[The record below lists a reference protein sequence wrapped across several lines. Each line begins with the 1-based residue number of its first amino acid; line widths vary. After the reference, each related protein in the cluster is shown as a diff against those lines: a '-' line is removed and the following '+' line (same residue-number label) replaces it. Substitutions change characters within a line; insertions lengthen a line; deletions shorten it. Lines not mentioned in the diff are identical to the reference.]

1 MYFKKVADPMKST
14 KLISLFDLPMGQE
27 GVVSCAPIA
36 TSGEAADRELAL
48 RLFEIG
54 FVDGEPVRVVA
65 RGHPGGDPVAV
76 RVGNTMFALRRFEA
90 ERVLVAPIRKVGVNA

>member
-1 MYFKKVADPMKST
+1 MSSMD
-14 KLISLFDLPMGQE
+14 LITLFELPIGQE
-27 GVVSCAPIA
+27 ATVS
-36 TSGEAADRELAL
+36 SGPLSADGGKADRELSL

-54 FVDGEPVRVVA
+54 FIDGERVRVVA

-90 ERVLVAPIRKVGVNA
+90 ERVLVAPLRGVVA

>member
-1 MYFKKVADPMKST
+1 MSSMD
-14 KLISLFDLPMGQE
+14 LITLFDLPTGQE
-27 GVVSCAPIA
+27 GTVSSGPVVAD
-36 TSGEAADRELAL
+36 GETADHELAL

-54 FVDGEPVRVVA
+54 FIDGERVRVVA

-90 ERVLVAPIRKVGVNA
+90 ERVLVAPLGGVVA

>member
-1 MYFKKVADPMKST
+1 MT
-14 KLISLFDLPMGQE
+14 LFDLPLGRE
-27 GVVSCAPIA
+27 ATVSSGPVAVG
-36 TSGEAADRELAL
+36 GEATDRELAL

-54 FVDGEPVRVVA
+54 FVDGERVRVVA

-90 ERVLVAPIRKVGVNA
+90 ERVLVAPMCNEGDNT

>member
-1 MYFKKVADPMKST
+1 MNPGQ
-14 KLISLFDLPMGQE
+14 LITLFDLPTGRE
-27 GVVSCAPIA
+27 ATVRSAPA
-36 TSGEAADRELAL
+36 PTTGDLAERALAL

-54 FVDGEPVRVVA
+54 FIDGERVRVVA

-90 ERVLVAPIRKVGVNA
+90 ERVLVSPLRGAVA

>member
-1 MYFKKVADPMKST
+1 MNTTD
-14 KLISLFDLPMGQE
+14 LITLFDLPMGQE
-27 GVVSCAPIA
+27 GTVSSGAIA

-54 FVDGEPVRVVA
+54 FVDGERVRVVA

-90 ERVLVAPIRKVGVNA
+90 ERVLVAPLRKEEANT

>member
-1 MYFKKVADPMKST
+1 MNST
-14 KLISLFDLPMGQE
+14 PLITLFDLPAGQDAT
-27 GVVSCAPIA
+27 VSSGPLAVG
-36 TSGEAADRELAL
+36 GEASDRELAL

-54 FVDGEPVRVVA
+54 FIEGEQVRVVA

-90 ERVLVAPIRKVGVNA
+90 ERVLVAPLRGVVA

>member
-1 MYFKKVADPMKST
+1 MKRMEAMT
-14 KLISLFDLPMGQE
+14 LFDLPLGQE
-27 GVVSCAPIA
+27 ATVSSGPVA

-54 FVDGEPVRVVA
+54 FVDGERVRVVA

-90 ERVLVAPIRKVGVNA
+90 ERVLVAPVVAGKVMA

>member
-1 MYFKKVADPMKST
+1 MQRIEAMT
-14 KLISLFDLPMGQE
+14 LFDLPLGQE
-27 GVVSCAPIA
+27 AMVSSGPVAVG
-36 TSGEAADRELAL
+36 GEATDRELAL

-54 FVDGEPVRVVA
+54 FVDGERVRVVA

-90 ERVLVAPIRKVGVNA
+90 ERVLVAPMCNEGENT